1 LQEEI
6 SLLGTKKSEAEDY
19 LAIDE
24 ADLHKTLADASK
36 ELKMTGLEFEIDE
49 DGLISNYDEVMTKL
63 YEKLNNAIT
72 SANAD
77 GNADEDEQEKIDKIQ
92 E

>member
-1 LQEEI
+1 
-6 SLLGTKKSEAEDY
+6 
-19 LAIDE
+19 
-24 ADLHKTLADASK
+24 
-36 ELKMTGLEFEIDE
+36 MTGLEFEIDE